1 LQLVT
6 SLVLPVL
13 DPAMYRRRHV
23 IFGVVA
29 LVILMA
35 SIDSTIITVAIPT
48 IRADLHTNIIWTGWT
63 VAGYQLG
70 QLLVMPLA
78 GKLSDEWGRRRVFLG
93 SLTIFTVA
101 SCLCGL
107 APNIYVLV
115 GMRVVQAVGGGA
127 MTPSCTGIVSDL
139 YRENR
144 MRAIGLFTS
153 IFPMGAILGPN
164 LGGFLVD
171 NFSWRFVFYV
181 NVPLGIIAVVA
192 TLLLYKERGVA
203 FGSTAVDWAGSV
215 AYASAILL
223 LLLAATWVGEDTSH
237 LRSPI
242 IWMMAALAV
251 GAGVYFF
258 RHEARFPNPIVAPD
272 LLRLRPL
279 VAANLY
285 NLIFGMG
292 NFGVLAFF
300 PTFFEERYGFSP
312 TLAGFLL
319 TPRAVMM
326 VIVSII
332 ASVYI
337 IKFGYRIPMI
347 AKCLLQAATLSLLS
361 LGLTTVHLGPLVLGE
376 VAWLSLLMVM
386 TGTGLGIGQPAS
398 NNAALDI
405 LPGKIAS
412 AAGVRNMF
420 RLTGGLIGTSMVSV
434 TLALYGRAHEVTG
447 LETVFNMLAVF
458 NLVCIPIVFFIPDS
472 ARIRRRLSQE
482 AAAEPVPADEVAQS
496 AGD

>member
-1 LQLVT
+1 
-6 SLVLPVL
+6 
-13 DPAMYRRRHV
+13 MYRRRHV

-29 LVILMA
+29 IVILMA

-48 IRADLHTNIIWTGWT
+48 IRASLHTNIIWTGWT

-93 SLTIFTVA
+93 ALVIFTVS

-107 APNIYVLV
+107 APNIYFLV
-115 GMRVVQAVGGGA
+115 AMRVVQAVGGGS

-139 YRENR
+139 YRQNR

-164 LGGFLVD
+164 LGGFLVQ
-171 NFSWRFVFYV
+171 NFSWRVVFYV
-181 NVPLGIIAVVA
+181 NVPLGIIAVIA
-192 TLLLYKERGVA
+192 TLALYKEKAEFRSPV
-203 FGSTAVDWAGSV
+203 VDWIGSV
-215 AYASAILL
+215 SYASAILL
-223 LLLAATWVGEDTSH
+223 LLLFATWIGEDPSN
-237 LRSPI
+237 LRSPLL
-242 IWMMAALAV
+242 WVMPVLAV
-251 GAGVYFF
+251 AAGVYFF
-258 RHEARFPNPIVAPD
+258 RHEARFPNPIIAPD
-272 LLRLRPL
+272 LIRLRPL

-285 NLIFGMG
+285 NLVFGMG

-300 PTFFEERYGFSP
+300 PTYFEEKYGFSP
-312 TLAGFLL
+312 ALAGFLL

-326 VIVSII
+326 VVVSIV

-337 IKFGYRIPMI
+337 IKFGYRVPMV

-361 LGLTTVHLGPLVLGE
+361 LGLSTAHIGPFVLGE

-434 TLALYGRAHEVTG
+434 TLALYGQAHEVTG
-447 LETVFNMLAVF
+447 LETVFNILAVL

-472 ARIRRRLSQE
+472 ARMRWQQARQE
-482 AAAEPVPADEVAQS
+482 AGAPADVS
-496 AGD
+496 AEEPTLVEGS

>member
-1 LQLVT
+1 LHLVT
-6 SLVLPVL
+6 PLALPVL

-78 GKLSDEWGRRRVFLG
+78 GKVSDEWGRRRVFLG
-93 SLTIFTVA
+93 SLAIFTVA

-107 APNIYVLV
+107 APNVYVLV
-115 GMRVVQAVGGGA
+115 AMRVVQAIGGGA

-164 LGGFLVD
+164 LGGFLID
-171 NFSWRFVFYV
+171 NFSWRWVFYV
-181 NVPLGIIAVVA
+181 NVPLGIIAIVA
-192 TLLLYKERGVA
+192 TLFVYKEKSA

-215 AYASAILL
+215 SYASAILL
-223 LLLAATWVGEDTSH
+223 LLLAATWIGEDIGH

-242 IWMMAALAV
+242 IWLMAGLAIT
-251 GAGVYFF
+251 AGVYFF
-258 RHEARFPNPIVAPD
+258 RHEAKFPNPIIAPD

-300 PTFFEERYGFSP
+300 PTFFQERYGFSP

-326 VIVSII
+326 VVVSII
-332 ASVYI
+332 ASVYV

-347 AKCLLQAATLSLLS
+347 AKCLLQAATLALLS
-361 LGLTTVHLGPLVLGE
+361 LGLTVVHIGPLVLGE

-434 TLALYGRAHEVTG
+434 TLALYGRAHEVAG
-447 LETVFNMLAVF
+447 LEAVFNMLAVF
-458 NLVCIPIVFFIPDS
+458 NLICIPIVFFIPDS
-472 ARIRRRLSQE
+472 ARIRRRRSQE
-482 AAAEPVPADEVAQS
+482 IAATPALADEMPQA
-496 AGD
+496 AGG